1 MIFILVQ
8 TSIKLK
14 INKCTGSIIYP
25 KHTETNDKHWMTEEG
40 WNGVEVLTQDQCSGK
55 CREKLISAGGD
66 SNQLY
71 HFIYKK
77 K

>member
-1 MIFILVQ
+1 
-8 TSIKLK
+8 
-14 INKCTGSIIYP
+14 
-25 KHTETNDKHWMTEEG
+25 MTEEG